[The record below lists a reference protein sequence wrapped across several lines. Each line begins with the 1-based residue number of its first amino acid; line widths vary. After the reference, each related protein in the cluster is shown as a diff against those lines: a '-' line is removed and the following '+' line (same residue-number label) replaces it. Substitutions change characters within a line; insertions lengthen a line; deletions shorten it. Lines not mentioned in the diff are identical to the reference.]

1 LFITNIS
8 YNLGLSKCQIDLSF
22 ILDKDKN
29 MKKLVIFWNRSDFR
43 LNDNPALYYAA
54 NKATETNSEFINLF
68 VFDNHFFDNPIYS
81 RRAKFLIKIMQEFNK
96 VLPLTVLH
104 GDITNEIQKLSTK
117 YSITIYANADFDPYG
132 RARDAKI
139 VELSKANNFEFNL
152 LNDKITINKQQFSGT
167 GGLYSIFTPFKKS
180 VMADFVNSKV
190 LPAPKLTD
198 INYSQDFQ
206 PFDYTQFQSLILPL
220 SITVNGSIIDLS
232 KLDQELDYDWYTTEA
247 EVIKSFD
254 NFLQSKYMNYDS
266 DRNDMTIRNSM
277 MSVALK
283 WGMVSARFLKDKIIQ
298 VDSMPQN
305 STYISELI
313 WREFYKYLLFN
324 HPTLLDTEFLAK
336 YRNKQELW
344 VEDSVQL
351 EYFKAWINGKT
362 GYPVVDAAMHQIRQ
376 EGYMHNRARMIV
388 GSILTKNLG
397 VDWRLGQE
405 YFRAMLL
412 DLDEAS
418 NCGGWQ
424 WSASVGADPKPIRIF
439 NPYLQEENYDK
450 LEGFR
455 NKYLP
460 SGYNAK
466 PIIEHKIAR
475 DLALDRYKKAKEE

>member
-1 LFITNIS
+1 
-8 YNLGLSKCQIDLSF
+8 
-22 ILDKDKN
+22 
-29 MKKLVIFWNRSDFR
+29 MKKLIIFWNRSDFR
-43 LNDNPALYYAA
+43 LNDNPALFYAA
-54 NKATETNSEFINLF
+54 KEARDTNSEFINLF
-68 VFDNHFFDNPIYS
+68 IFDDHFFDAPVYA
-81 RRAKFLIKIMQEFNK
+81 RRAKFLIKLMKEFNK
-96 VLPLTVLH
+96 VLPLTVLQ
-104 GDITNEIQKLSTK
+104 GDVENEIKKLSQEYK
-117 YSITIYANADFDPYG
+117 ITIYANADFDPYG
-132 RARDAKI
+132 RARDSKI
-139 VELSKANNFEFNL
+139 VELAKANNFEFNL
-152 LNDKITINKQQFSGT
+152 LNDKITVNKQQFSGT

-180 VMADFVNSKV
+180 VMADFLSSKV
-190 LPAPKLTD
+190 LSAPNTKEIIFSKDFKSFEYTKFE
-198 INYSQDFQ
+198 SQ
-206 PFDYTQFQSLILPL
+206 IKPL
-220 SITVNGSIIDLS
+220 SITVNNTIIDLS
-232 KLDQELDYDWYTTEA
+232 KLDQELDYEWYTTEV

-254 NFLQSKYMNYDS
+254 NFLLTKYMNYDT

-283 WGMVSARFLKDKIIQ
+283 WGMISPRFMKDKILAI
-298 VDSMPQN
+298 DSMPQS

-324 HPTLLDTEFLAK
+324 HPTLLDTEFLLK
-336 YRNKQELW
+336 YRNKHQLW
-344 VEDSVQL
+344 VSDNKQI
-351 EYFKAWINGKT
+351 EYFKAWINGTT

-439 NPYLQEENYDK
+439 NPYLQEDNYDK
-450 LEGFR
+450 LFGYR

-460 SGYNAK
+460 PSYNST
-466 PIIEHKIAR
+466 PIVEHKIAR
-475 DLALDRYKKAKEE
+475 DNALLRYKSAKEE